1 MEIKTT
7 EKRNFIDILKSNIK
21 VIITII
27 ISLVVLISFYSWFKY
42 KENLKKNDLSEKYI
56 EAKILLSQKNNND
69 ALLLLNKIIEEGD
82 GTYSTLS
89 LYLIIDQ
96 EMEKDEKKILSYF
109 DKILSIG
116 NLKKDDLDL
125 LKLKKAIFI
134 SDNAKENELLDLLNP
149 IINSK
154 SAWKVQATIF
164 IGDYYYSKKQ
174 FNKAEQYYSSLLSLE
189 DTNVNKK
196 EIQNKIKNFK

>member
-134 SDNAKENELLDLLNP
+134 SDNAKEDELLDLLNP

-154 SAWKVQATIF
+154 SAWKVHATIF